1 MMKVELLYYT
11 PIEVALKAGLVCT
24 NSDSKIAN
32 YDATEFLKKLV
43 SQDHTSVIE
52 HINYSFFI
60 DGISRAL
67 LQELA
72 RHRHI
77 SLSVQSTRWAL
88 HKTTQVDHMFSED
101 EELIMKDND
110 KSKILIDLKNTSNTL
125 KEQIE
130 NASKHGIPNDILKYY
145 IQEST
150 TTKLVL
156 TLNARE
162 LRHIFELRTSPR
174 ALKEFRTLCLR
185 ILSIIPQSHKFLFEE
200 FFT

>member
-1 MMKVELLYYT
+1 MRVELLYYT
-11 PIEVALKAGLVCT
+11 PIEVALKASLVCT

-43 SQDHTSVIE
+43 SQGHTSVIE